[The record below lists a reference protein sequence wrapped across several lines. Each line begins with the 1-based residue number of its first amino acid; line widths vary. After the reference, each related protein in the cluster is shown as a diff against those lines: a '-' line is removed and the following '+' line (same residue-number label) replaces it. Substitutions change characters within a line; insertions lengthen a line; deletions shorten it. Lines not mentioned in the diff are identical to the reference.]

1 MDKNCSLDS
10 LHNGAGWQRL
20 SIKVATELRP
30 QGNMEGKG
38 LAGRGHSLG
47 LLRQRGKW
55 GAGHWRDHRELVEAG
70 GSAEREKKKKKKHCK
85 GGKIL

>member
-38 LAGRGHSLG
+38 LAGRGRLLG
-47 LLRQRGKW
+47 LLRQRGKC
-55 GAGHWRDHRELVEAG
+55 GAGHWRDHRELVKAG
-70 GSAEREKKKKKKHCK
+70 GSAEKQTNKHCK
-85 GGKIL
+85 GGRIL